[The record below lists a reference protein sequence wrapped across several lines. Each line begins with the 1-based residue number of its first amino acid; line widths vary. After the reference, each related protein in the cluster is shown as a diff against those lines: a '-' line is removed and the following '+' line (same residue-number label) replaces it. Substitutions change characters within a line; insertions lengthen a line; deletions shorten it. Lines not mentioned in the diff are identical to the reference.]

1 MMTAQALTRL
11 SSDDEI
17 KEYIHKNVTEYIK
30 ESLGGMFGKSP
41 SFVFLQERMESNILH
56 IIRFMQNELLHS
68 KFRPALLE
76 YKIDKSEGEDRLI
89 RRKRQR

>member
-1 MMTAQALTRL
+1 
-11 SSDDEI
+11 
-17 KEYIHKNVTEYIK
+17 
-30 ESLGGMFGKSP
+30 MFGKSP

-89 RRKRQR
+89 IDVNGRDKKSLRELSTELTFSRTRTVKNM